1 MSIFPVSARGIIV
14 FRERRLSV
22 YCPQSRNK
30 FYAVIWTPYVE
41 SLVFERIETE
51 ILPRTGYYSVN
62 GIRRIVPHKELN
74 IVRNIY
80 DDGSVRVDNIL
91 CNKSEKTVREKMQR

>member
-1 MSIFPVSARGIIV
+1 M
-14 FRERRLSV
+14 
-22 YCPQSRNK
+22 
-30 FYAVIWTPYVE
+30 VIWTPYVE

>member
-51 ILPRTGYYSVN
+51 IEYYSVN

-74 IVRNIY
+74 IVRNIH

>member
-51 ILPRTGYYSVN
+51 IEYYSVN

>member
-51 ILPRTGYYSVN
+51 IEYYSVN
-62 GIRRIVPHKELN
+62 GIRRIVPHQELN